1 MTTWHNGTS
10 ASEQWGDAP
19 TNDDRLASLLEVAK
33 DKVIAY
39 ARPADLVG
47 ISTDPDVEDEI
58 PPRLR
63 EAQLRVAINLWNDEE
78 ADTTAVD
85 PPDFP
90 PTTRR
95 YLEWKKIVRRSG
107 GCPPVSGETVRD
119 YLTRTLKPL
128 LPADWRFIPNQRMP
142 ETISVVTAVVKHT
155 RIEPLAAAPIGN
167 ANNTVVLT
175 VASPPNQD
183 NVKAEIALDDAVIAV
198 VTAVDGLDTV
208 GWTLAEKVEVNKGKY
223 LGWDITLTVITSKE

>member
-1 MTTWHNGTS
+1 M
-10 ASEQWGDAP
+10 
-19 TNDDRLASLLEVAK
+19 
-33 DKVIAY
+33 
-39 ARPADLVG
+39 
-47 ISTDPDVEDEI
+47 EDEI

-85 PPDFP
+85 PDFP
-90 PTTRR
+90 PRLAATWSGRR
-95 YLEWKKIVRRSG
+95 SCARSG